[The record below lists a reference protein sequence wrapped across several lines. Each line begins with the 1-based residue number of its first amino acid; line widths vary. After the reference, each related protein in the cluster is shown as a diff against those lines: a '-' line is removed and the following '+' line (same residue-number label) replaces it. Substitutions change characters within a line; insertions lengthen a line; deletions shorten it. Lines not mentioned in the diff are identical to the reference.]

1 MGKGV
6 DGRKVGWMDRE
17 DVERNGVWW
26 MRERKEERKNIA
38 RFNSVMK
45 IVYQA
50 KNLLQEEE
58 LLDDWLMSATSE
70 NRVEK

>member
-17 DVERNGVWW
+17 DVERNGVW

>member
-1 MGKGV
+1 
-6 DGRKVGWMDRE
+6 
-17 DVERNGVWW
+17 